1 MNEKAE
7 DLQLIQ
13 RIADRDA
20 GALEHLYDTY
30 ERPVY
35 AFAYRLLNDS
45 MAAEEAVQELFMR
58 IWNNAGRYDSSHGK
72 LSTWMFALTR
82 NISIDMLRRR
92 SARAAAIP
100 VEDEHL
106 NAVLD
111 ETSDTELTVERT
123 LEGERVLAAL
133 QELGDE
139 QQQVIDLIYYK
150 GLTQQ
155 EVSDRYAIP
164 LGTVKSRVRLA
175 LKQLHKRL
183 AGMERGESQA

>member
-1 MNEKAE
+1 MNEQAE

-30 ERPVY
+30 ERSVY
-35 AFAYRLLNDS
+35 SFAYRLLNDS

-58 IWNNAGRYDSSHGK
+58 IWNNAERYNSSHGK

-123 LEGERVLAAL
+123 MEGEQVLAAL
-133 QELGDE
+133 HELGYE

-155 EVSDRYAIP
+155 EVSDRCAIP

-175 LKQLHKRL
+175 LKQLQKRL

>member
-1 MNEKAE
+1 MNEQAE

-92 SARAAAIP
+92 STRAAAIP

-106 NAVLD
+106 NSVLD

-155 EVSDRYAIP
+155 EVSDRCAIP

>member
-1 MNEKAE
+1 MNEQAE

-13 RIADRDA
+13 RIADGDA

-58 IWNNAGRYDSSHGK
+58 IWNNAERYNSSHGK

-92 SARAAAIP
+92 SARAATIP

-139 QQQVIDLIYYK
+139 QQQVINLIYYK

-155 EVSDRYAIP
+155 EVSDRYEIP

-175 LKQLHKRL
+175 LKQLQKRL
-183 AGMERGESQA
+183 TGMERGETQA

>member
-1 MNEKAE
+1 MNEQAE
-7 DLQLIQ
+7 DLQLIR

-58 IWNNAGRYDSSHGK
+58 IWNNAGRYDSSYGK

-155 EVSDRYAIP
+155 EVSDRCAIP

>member
-1 MNEKAE
+1 MNEKTE

-58 IWNNAGRYDSSHGK
+58 IWNNAGRYDSSYGK

-155 EVSDRYAIP
+155 EVSDRYSIP

>member
-1 MNEKAE
+1 MNEKTE

-58 IWNNAGRYDSSHGK
+58 IWNNAGRYDSSYGK

-155 EVSDRYAIP
+155 EVSDRCAIP

>member
-1 MNEKAE
+1 MNEKTE

-58 IWNNAGRYDSSHGK
+58 IWNNAGRYDSSYGK

>member
-1 MNEKAE
+1 MNEQAE
-7 DLQLIQ
+7 DLQLIG

-20 GALEHLYDTY
+20 GALEHLYDIY

-35 AFAYRLLNDS
+35 AFAYRLLNDA
-45 MAAEEAVQELFMR
+45 MAAEEAVQELFLR
-58 IWNNAGRYDSSHGK
+58 IWNNAERYDASHGK

-92 SARAAAIP
+92 SARAAAVP

-111 ETSDTELTVERT
+111 ETADTELTVERT
-123 LEGERVLAAL
+123 LEGETVRAAL
-133 QELGDE
+133 HELGEE

-155 EVSDRYAIP
+155 EVSDRCAIP

-175 LKQLHKRL
+175 LRQLHKRL

>member
-1 MNEKAE
+1 MNEQAE

-155 EVSDRYAIP
+155 EVSDRCAIP

>member
-1 MNEKAE
+1 MNEQAE
-7 DLQLIQ
+7 DLQLIR

-20 GALEHLYDTY
+20 GALEHLYDIY

-35 AFAYRLLNDS
+35 AFAYRLLNDA
-45 MAAEEAVQELFMR
+45 MAAEEAVQELFLR
-58 IWNNAGRYDSSHGK
+58 IWNNAERYDSSHGK
-72 LSTWMFALTR
+72 LSTWMFALAR

-92 SARAAAIP
+92 NARAAAVP
-100 VEDEHL
+100 VEDEQL
-106 NAVLD
+106 NTVID
-111 ETSDTELTVERT
+111 ETSDTELAVERT
-123 LEGERVLAAL
+123 LEGEQIRSAL
-133 QELGDE
+133 DQLGEE

-155 EVSDRYAIP
+155 EVSDRCAIP

-183 AGMERGESQA
+183 SGMERGESRV

>member
-1 MNEKAE
+1 MNEQTE
-7 DLQLIQ
+7 DLRLIRQ
-13 RIADRDA
+13 IADRDA
-20 GALEHLYDTY
+20 GALELLYDTY

-58 IWNNAGRYDSSHGK
+58 IWNNAERYNSSNGK

-106 NAVLD
+106 NAILD
-111 ETSDTELTVERT
+111 ESSDTEQTVERT
-123 LEGERVLAAL
+123 LEGERVLTAL

-155 EVSDRYAIP
+155 EVSERYNIP

-175 LKQLHKRL
+175 LKQLQKRL
-183 AGMERGESQA
+183 TLTERGES

>member
-1 MNEKAE
+1 MNEQAE

-58 IWNNAGRYDSSHGK
+58 IWNNAERYNSSHGK

-139 QQQVIDLIYYK
+139 QQQVINLIYYK

-155 EVSDRYAIP
+155 EVSDRYEIP

-175 LKQLHKRL
+175 LKQLQKRL
-183 AGMERGESQA
+183 AGMERGETQA